1 MECLKCGR
9 ETDQTFCEGC
19 RAVMAKYPV
28 KPGTVVQLPKRRTE
42 DYWKRTAKRHTQIT
56 PEMQIDQLKQK
67 NRRLWGT
74 LITFVLLTALLCGAV
89 YHLYKRSKLPAVG
102 QNYSTVT
109 TPTEESG
116 ISD

>member
-28 KPGTVVQLPKRRTE
+28 KPGTMVQLPKRRE
-42 DYWKRTAKRHTQIT
+42 DRRHLAKRRIQIT
-56 PEMQIDQLKQK
+56 PEMQIEQLKQT

-74 LITFVLLTALLCGAV
+74 LITFVILTALLCGAV
-89 YHLYKRSKLPAVG
+89 YHLYKQSKLPALG

-109 TPTEESG
+109 TPVEEE
-116 ISD
+116 